1 MSRLV
6 MIDQEDIP
14 DHWANLRT
22 LFKEALNKGH
32 GEYDLGSILDQ
43 ASRGNVKLA
52 FIENGA
58 EILMA
63 LAMEIKMYPQMKVL
77 YVTAMAGKR
86 MAEAFKQHHQEI
98 AEFAKSCG
106 ATKFEAAGSPA
117 MAKMLCDSGW
127 YDVNQT
133 VRFDI

>member
-6 MIDQEDIP
+6 MIDMEDIP
-14 DHWANLRT
+14 YHWAKLRS
-22 LFKEALNKGH
+22 LFKEALSKGH
-32 GEYDLGSILDQ
+32 GEYDLGSVLDQ

-52 FIENGA
+52 FIEDDT

-63 LAMEIKMYPQMKVL
+63 LAMEIKHYPQMKVL

-86 MAEAFKQHHQEI
+86 MAELFSAHHQAV
-98 AEFAKSCG
+98 AEFARSCG
-106 ATKFEAAGSPA
+106 ATKFEAASSPA
-117 MAKMLCDSGW
+117 MARMLCDSGW